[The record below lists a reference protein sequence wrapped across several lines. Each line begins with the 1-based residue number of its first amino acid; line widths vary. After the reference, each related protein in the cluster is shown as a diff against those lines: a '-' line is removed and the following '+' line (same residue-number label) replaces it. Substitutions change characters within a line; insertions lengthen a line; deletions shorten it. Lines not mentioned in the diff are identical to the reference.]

1 MNDGTSTDVGRLICG
16 ERGVGAISWRGTNM
30 LVIDYDTSGETNS
43 PAGSGGE
50 ARMPAAVPVPAP
62 SPAPR
67 ERPAVPLPP
76 RSADAPAIGRD
87 ALLASLRSRSDA
99 KLERSRQQR
108 RHGDG
113 RESMR

>member
-16 ERGVGAISWRGTNM
+16 ERGAGAISWRGTNM
-30 LVIDYDTSGETNS
+30 LVIDYDTSGETS
-43 PAGSGGE
+43 APAGSGGA
-50 ARMPAAVPVPAP
+50 ARMPAAVPSPVPP
-62 SPAPR
+62 PAQ

-76 RSADAPAIGRD
+76 RSEDAPAIGRD

-99 KLERSRQQR
+99 KLERSRLQR

-113 RESMR
+113 RESAR